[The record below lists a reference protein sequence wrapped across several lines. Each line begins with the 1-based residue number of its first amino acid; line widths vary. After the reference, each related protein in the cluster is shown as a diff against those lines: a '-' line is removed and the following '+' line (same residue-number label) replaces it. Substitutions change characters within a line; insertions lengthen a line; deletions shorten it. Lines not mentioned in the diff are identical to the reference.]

1 MDGIENRPDPVLL
14 LSPSVDRL
22 QNGLQPTRGLATSL
36 AQARVLPALL
46 PLLCALAVWV
56 ACLRRI
62 DPSAMN
68 DLGLASV
75 LQYQAWLPHLLLT
88 AGFFFVICRQPGR
101 VWLPCLYLVALVL
114 VLHAT
119 PAVEYGTLRYPW
131 AWKHLGIVDYIQRHG
146 SVDRAT
152 PILSAYHN
160 WPGFFAAAAF
170 IADLVGVR
178 DLAGPTRWA
187 PVVLNLLYLATLP
200 MLYRSFTDDHRVIF
214 SGSWIFL
221 SGNWIGQDYF
231 SPQGVSFF
239 FYLVLLGLCLRF
251 LARQPSPAATDNW
264 RVSKA
269 AATLARWLER
279 GLPPPSALPNGA
291 SRVIV
296 TATALLLILAMTVS
310 HQLTPLVAISA
321 LGLLAA
327 FQRLTVGLFLFAGV
341 TVAFWV
347 LYVAAPFVAVVLPV
361 EIRDI
366 GVAMGELS
374 ANLADI
380 SVVSPGQAFI
390 SLICRLLTLGIAIAA
405 IAGGIR
411 RLACGYRDGI
421 AAALAAAPLPLL
433 VVTSYGGEITFR
445 VYLFALPFLAF
456 FAAALF
462 FPSPRHG
469 SSVGTPAVASLIG
482 FALVAAFVFANNG
495 KDRQYAFASEDV
507 AAAQWLYENAPRG
520 TLLVEGATLY
530 PSQFRNVEYFTH
542 VSLADEPAD
551 SRAELLA
558 HPVPVLARWLESAD
572 YNAAFIIL
580 TRNQQAYAEAMGI
593 MPHAGFEKIKQALLA
608 SPRFRL
614 VHATSG
620 TMIFSLNQA
629 VRGMGEWIE

>member
-1 MDGIENRPDPVLL
+1 MDGLENRSDPVLL
-14 LSPSVDRL
+14 LSRPVVPL
-22 QNGLQPTRGLATSL
+22 QNGLQPARASATAL

-46 PLLCALAVWV
+46 PLLCALAVWI

-62 DPSAMN
+62 DPSTMN
-68 DLGLASV
+68 DFGLASV
-75 LQYQAWLPHLLLT
+75 LPYQAWLPHLFLS
-88 AGFFFVICRQPGR
+88 AGFFLVICRQRGH

-119 PAVEYGTLRYPW
+119 PAIEYGTLRYPW

-178 DLAGPTRWA
+178 DLAGPARWA
-187 PVVLNLLYLATLP
+187 PVVLNLLYLAALP
-200 MLYRSFTDDHRVIF
+200 MLYRSFTDDHRAIF
-214 SGSWIFL
+214 SATWIFL

-239 FYLVLLGLCLRF
+239 FYVVLLGLCLRF
-251 LARQPSPAATDNW
+251 LAPQPSPATIDNW
-264 RVSKA
+264 RVSQA
-269 AATLARWLER
+269 AAALAQWLER
-279 GLPPPSALPNGA
+279 GLRTSSTLPNGA
-291 SRVIV
+291 SRVIL

-321 LGLLAA
+321 LGILTA
-327 FQRLTVGLFLFAGV
+327 FQRLAIGLFLFAGV

-361 EIRDI
+361 ELRDI

-390 SLICRLLTLGIAIAA
+390 SLVCRLLTLGIAIAA

-411 RLACGYRDGI
+411 RLAWGYRDGI
-421 AAALAAAPLPLL
+421 AVALVAAPLPLL

-462 FPSPRHG
+462 FPSPRQG
-469 SSVGTPAVASLIG
+469 SPAGTAVSAVLFG
-482 FALVAAFVFANNG
+482 FALAVAFVFANNG

-507 AAAQWLYENAPRG
+507 AAVQWLYENAPRG
-520 TLLVEGATLY
+520 TLLVEGAPLY

-542 VSLADEPAD
+542 VSLADEPAE

-558 HPVPVLARWLESAD
+558 HPVPVLARWLDNTD
-572 YNAAFIIL
+572 YSAAFIIL
-580 TRNQQAYAEAMGI
+580 TRNQQAYVDAMGI
-593 MPHAGFEKIKQALLA
+593 MPGGGFEKIKQALLA

-620 TMIFSLNQA
+620 TMIFTLNQA
-629 VRGMGEWIE
+629 VRGMGEWID

>member
-1 MDGIENRPDPVLL
+1 MGGLENRSDPVLL
-14 LSPSVDRL
+14 LSRPVGPL
-22 QNGLQPTRGLATSL
+22 QNGFQPARASASPL

-46 PLLCALAVWV
+46 PLLCALAVWI

-75 LQYQAWLPHLLLT
+75 LPYRAWLPHLLLS

-101 VWLPCLYLVALVL
+101 VWLPCLYLIALVL

-119 PAVEYGTLRYPW
+119 PAIEYGTLRYPW

-178 DLAGPTRWA
+178 DLAGPALWA
-187 PVVLNLLYLATLP
+187 PVVLNLLYLAALP
-200 MLYRSFTDDHRVIF
+200 MLYRSFTDDHRAIF
-214 SGSWIFL
+214 SATWIFL

-239 FYLVLLGLCLRF
+239 FYLVLLALCLRF

-264 RVSKA
+264 RVSQA
-269 AATLARWLER
+269 MATLAQWLER
-279 GLPPPSALPNGA
+279 GLPTPSALPNGA
-291 SRVIV
+291 SRVVV

-310 HQLTPLVAISA
+310 HQLTPLVTISA
-321 LGLLAA
+321 LGILAA
-327 FQRLTVGLFLFAGV
+327 FQRLAVGLFLFAGV

-361 EIRDI
+361 ELR
-366 GVAMGELS
+366 AMGELS
-374 ANLADI
+374 ASLVDI

-405 IAGGIR
+405 IGGGIR
-411 RLACGYRDGI
+411 RLACGYRDGV

-433 VVTSYGGEITFR
+433 VVTSYGGEIMFR

-469 SSVGTPAVASLIG
+469 SSVGTPAVTALIG
-482 FALVAAFVFANNG
+482 FALAVAFVFANNG
-495 KDRQYAFASEDV
+495 KDRQYAFAAEDV
-507 AAAQWLYENAPRG
+507 AAAQWLYENAPQG
-520 TLLVEGATLY
+520 TLVVEGAPLY

-542 VSLADEPAD
+542 VSLADEPPE

-558 HPVPVLARWLESAD
+558 RPARVLARWLDSSD
-572 YNAAFIIL
+572 YHAAFIIL
-580 TRNQQAYAEAMGI
+580 TRNQQAYVDAMGI
-593 MPHAGFEKIKQALLA
+593 MPGGGFEKIKQALLA

-620 TMIFSLNQA
+620 TMIFTLNQA
-629 VRGMGEWIE
+629 VRGMGEWID